1 MLGYHYCSEK
11 EGPPGKEVHDVSLR
25 GNNPPTV
32 GRRYTDVESKKDPLG
47 RKFMMYPSKGK
58 INPLWAPPFLGMV
71 YGNLLALFVCTKGQ
85 CGS

>member
-11 EGPPGKEVHDVSLR
+11 EGPPGKEVPDVSLR

-58 INPLWAPPFLGMV
+58 INPLWEEDTLMSRVRRTPWE
-71 YGNLLALFVCTKGQ
+71 
-85 CGS
+85 GSS